1 MVAKVT
7 NPGQTSPTDSFI
19 YEISDPQSNAIEGV
33 NQGITFESLA
43 GGFAFISVT
52 AADTLINKRD
62 VQYTFAMRPQDV
74 FSDKAIIKI
83 SCPTQI
89 SILLGSAVQSG
100 SPDIVFPSAARTEV
114 KFERIIYI
122 RDAFSKGLTSL

>member
-7 NPGQTSPTDSFI
+7 NPGQTSPTNSFI
-19 YEISDPQSNAIEGV
+19 YEISDPQSNAVEGV
-33 NQGITFESLA
+33 SSGITFEALA
-43 GGFAFISVT
+43 GGFAFIKVT

-74 FSDKAIIKI
+74 FDERAIIKI

-89 SILLGSAVQSG
+89 SIFLGSAV
-100 SPDIVFPSAARTEV
+100 
-114 KFERIIYI
+114 
-122 RDAFSKGLTSL
+122 